1 MPYIEAKSNT
11 VKIIFTRKKTST
23 ISKASAMKANS
34 LYLFTY
40 SGKKLNQR
48 RPFILC
54 MGQKNAKGTGTQLIE
69 GCNLNYLNEIQGRVL
84 EKMLGVTKKY
94 AGGQFMAG
102 GGRAESGGSTVD
114 IFALMSSEDIANELA
129 KYGHYKSFPLEQI
142 YRTYDSK
149 RISDIRQIIM

>member
-11 VKIIFTRKKTST
+11 IRNIFTRKKTANV
-23 ISKASAMKANS
+23 SKAVAMKANS

-40 SGKKLNQR
+40 AGKKLNQR

-54 MGQKNAKGTGTQLIE
+54 MGQKTAKGTGTHLIE
-69 GCNLNYLNEIQGRVL
+69 GCNLNYLNEIQARVL

-94 AGGQFMAG
+94 AGGQFVVG
-102 GGRAESGGSTVD
+102 GGRAEAGGTTVD
-114 IFALMSSEDIANELA
+114 IFALMSPEDIANELA
-129 KYGHYKSFPLEQI
+129 KYGDYKSFPLEQI